1 MSCQIVY
8 SVTGDYDEVILA
20 ADRLKLAAFA
30 ARELCRRDDIRF
42 RITTT
47 SPVHSTTE
55 KSVQSILQRRCT
67 VHCSEQCK
75 SCDEKRSHTITL

>member
-20 ADRLKLAAFA
+20 ADRLSLLLLQ
-30 ARELCRRDDIRF
+30 RELCRRDDIRF
-42 RITTT
+42 RNTTT
-47 SPVHSTTE
+47 TATVHSTTE
-55 KSVQSILQRRCT
+55 KSVQSILQRQCT

>member
-42 RITTT
+42 RITAT
-47 SPVHSTTE
+47 VHSTTE
-55 KSVQSILQRRCT
+55 KSVQSI
-67 VHCSEQCK
+67 
-75 SCDEKRSHTITL
+75 